1 MGTVHDLLAQS
12 GRQQTLLFDFER
24 RVVDVASAFMTDEE
38 GGTAFLFS
46 GWAQAALP
54 HNRLADDAPWQL
66 RTERVTLLVEPGRR
80 TTLSGPP
87 ISVGVPYGSR
97 ARLIMLYLQSE
108 ALKTNNRTV
117 ELGKSL
123 RDWLGKM
130 GIPPGGKSIQSIR
143 EQAERITRCRIS
155 FHLHSAG
162 KESLIQQHIVDTAMF
177 GETPMYQDEDSA
189 GEICGGSGF
198 LETVRLSETF
208 FEQLKRHPVPVDDA
222 AIRAINRYS
231 MTLDIY
237 CWLAYRLHV
246 LSADR
251 NVSWKALHAQFG
263 GGVTRLYHFST
274 VFIENL
280 NLALAVYP
288 DAKVEIG
295 GRSVRLQPSRPPISS
310 QIKTTAIPPVESPA
324 EACHWY
330 HRCLCVAEPKAVID
344 RDVQLLFSEACPGCK
359 PVICPA

>member
-1 MGTVHDLLAQS
+1 MGTVHDLLAQK
-12 GRQQTLLFDFER
+12 GRQQTLLFDFDR
-24 RVVDVASAFMTDEE
+24 RVVDAASSFMTDEE
-38 GGTAFLFS
+38 SGTAFLFS

-54 HNRLADDAPWQL
+54 HKRLADDAPWQV

-80 TTLSGPP
+80 TMPSGPP

-108 ALKTNNRTV
+108 ALKTNTRSV

-162 KESLIQQHIVDTAMF
+162 KQGLIQQHIVDTAMF
-177 GETPMYQDEDSA
+177 GETPVYQGEDSGGDHPEA
-189 GEICGGSGF
+189 SGGAARGGSGF

-222 AIRAINRYS
+222 AIRAINRHS
-231 MTLDIY
+231 MALDIY

-246 LSADR
+246 LSGDR
-251 NVSWKALHAQFG
+251 TVSWKALHAQFG
-263 GGVTRLYHFST
+263 GGVSRLDHFRT
-274 VFIENL
+274 VFTENL

-288 DAKVEIG
+288 DAKVEG
-295 GRSVRLQPSRPPISS
+295 QGLTLQPSRAPIASR
-310 QIKTTAIPPVESPA
+310 IKTAAIS
-324 EACHWY
+324 
-330 HRCLCVAEPKAVID
+330 R
-344 RDVQLLFSEACPGCK
+344 
-359 PVICPA
+359 

>member
-1 MGTVHDLLAQS
+1 LVLRDGKLESMGTVHDLLVQK
-12 GRQQTLLFDFER
+12 GRQQTLLFDLDR
-24 RVVDVASAFMTDEE
+24 RVIDVAANFLADEDN
-38 GGTAFLFS
+38 GTAFLFS

-54 HNRLADDAPWQL
+54 HKRLPDDVPWQL

-80 TTLSGPP
+80 TMPSGPP
-87 ISVGVPYGSR
+87 VSVGVPYGSR

-108 ALKTNNRTV
+108 ALKTNSRSV

-130 GIPPGGKSIQSIR
+130 GITPGGKSIHSIR

-162 KESLIQQHIVDTAMF
+162 KEGLIQQHIVDTAMF
-177 GETPMYQDEDSA
+177 GDTSTYLGEDSA
-189 GEICGGSGF
+189 GDESEGSGGATRNSSGF

-222 AIRAINRYS
+222 AIRSINRHS
-231 MTLDIY
+231 MALDIY

-246 LSADR
+246 LVGDR
-251 NVSWKALHAQFG
+251 EVTWKALHAQFG
-263 GGVTRLYHFST
+263 GGVTRLDHFRT
-274 VFIENL
+274 VFVENL

-288 DAKVEIG
+288 DAKVEIS
-295 GRSVRLQPSRPPISS
+295 GRGLTLQPSRPPIS
-310 QIKTTAIPPVESPA
+310 
-324 EACHWY
+324 
-330 HRCLCVAEPKAVID
+330 PKVKAAALS
-344 RDVQLLFSEACPGCK
+344 R
-359 PVICPA
+359 

>member
-1 MGTVHDLLAQS
+1 MGTVHDLLAQK
-12 GRQQTLLFDFER
+12 GRQQTLLFDFDR
-24 RVVDVASAFMTDEE
+24 RVVDVAATFMTEE
-38 GGTAFLFS
+38 ESGTAFLFS

-54 HNRLADDAPWQL
+54 HKRLADDAPWQL

-80 TTLSGPP
+80 TTASGPP

-108 ALKTNNRTV
+108 ALKTNNRSV

-162 KESLIQQHIVDTAMF
+162 KEGLIQQHIVDTAMF
-177 GETPMYQDEDSA
+177 GETPIDQGEDSGGSHPEA
-189 GEICGGSGF
+189 SGGSTRGGSGF

-222 AIRAINRYS
+222 AIRAINRHS
-231 MTLDIY
+231 MALDIY

-246 LSADR
+246 LSGDR
-251 NVSWKALHAQFG
+251 DVTWKALHAQFG
-263 GGVTRLYHFST
+263 GGVSRLDHFRT
-274 VFIENL
+274 IFIENL

-288 DAKVEIG
+288 DAKVEVESRG
-295 GRSVRLQPSRPPISS
+295 LTLQPSRPPVSS
-310 QIKTTAIPPVESPA
+310 RIKTAAIS
-324 EACHWY
+324 
-330 HRCLCVAEPKAVID
+330 R
-344 RDVQLLFSEACPGCK
+344 
-359 PVICPA
+359 

>member
-1 MGTVHDLLAQS
+1 MGTVHDLLAQK
-12 GRQQTLLFDFER
+12 GRQQTLLFDFDR
-24 RVVDVASAFMTDEE
+24 RVVDAASSFMTDEE
-38 GGTAFLFS
+38 SGTAFLFS

-54 HNRLADDAPWQL
+54 HKRLADDAPWQV

-80 TTLSGPP
+80 TMPSGPP

-108 ALKTNNRTV
+108 ALKTNTRSV

-162 KESLIQQHIVDTAMF
+162 KQGLIQQHIVDTAMF
-177 GETPMYQDEDSA
+177 GETPMYQGEDSGGGHPEA
-189 GEICGGSGF
+189 SGGAARGGSGF

-222 AIRAINRYS
+222 AIRAINRHS
-231 MTLDIY
+231 MALDIY

-246 LSADR
+246 LSGDR
-251 NVSWKALHAQFG
+251 TVSWKALHAQFG
-263 GGVTRLYHFST
+263 GGVSRLDHFRT
-274 VFIENL
+274 VFTENL

-288 DAKVEIG
+288 DAKVEVEG
-295 GRSVRLQPSRPPISS
+295 QGLTLQPSRAPIASR
-310 QIKTTAIPPVESPA
+310 IKTAAIS
-324 EACHWY
+324 
-330 HRCLCVAEPKAVID
+330 R
-344 RDVQLLFSEACPGCK
+344 
-359 PVICPA
+359 

>member
-1 MGTVHDLLAQS
+1 MGTVHDLLAEK
-12 GRQQTLLFDFER
+12 GRQQTLLFDIDR
-24 RVVDVASAFMTDEE
+24 RVVDVAANFMTDEE
-38 GGTAFLFS
+38 SGTAFLFS

-54 HNRLADDAPWQL
+54 HKRLPDDAPWQL

-108 ALKTNNRTV
+108 ALKTNNRSV
-117 ELGKSL
+117 ELGRSL

-130 GIPPGGKSIQSIR
+130 GIPPGGKSIHSIR

-155 FHLHSAG
+155 FHLHAAG
-162 KESLIQQHIVDTAMF
+162 KEGLIQQHIVDTAMF
-177 GETPMYQDEDSA
+177 GDTSGYEREDSAGPRDEDSA
-189 GEICGGSGF
+189 GVGRGGSGF

-222 AIRAINRYS
+222 AIRAINRHS
-231 MTLDIY
+231 MALDIY

-246 LSADR
+246 LSGERD
-251 NVSWKALHAQFG
+251 VSWKALHAQFG
-263 GGVTRLYHFST
+263 GGVSRLDHFRT
-274 VFIENL
+274 VFTENL

-288 DAKVEIG
+288 DAKVEVEARG
-295 GRSVRLQPSRPPISS
+295 LTLQPSRPPIAPRMRS
-310 QIKTTAIPPVESPA
+310 AALP
-324 EACHWY
+324 
-330 HRCLCVAEPKAVID
+330 R
-344 RDVQLLFSEACPGCK
+344 
-359 PVICPA
+359 

>member
-1 MGTVHDLLAQS
+1 MGTVHDLLAQR
-12 GRQQTLLFDFER
+12 GRQQTLLFDFDR
-24 RVVDVASAFMTDEE
+24 RVVDVASTFMTEE
-38 GGTAFLFS
+38 ESGTAFLFS

-54 HNRLADDAPWQL
+54 HKRLADDAPWQL

-80 TTLSGPP
+80 TTPSGPP

-108 ALKTNNRTV
+108 ALKTNSRSV

-162 KESLIQQHIVDTAMF
+162 KEGLIQQHIVDTAMF
-177 GETPMYQDEDSA
+177 GETPIYQGEDSGGSHPEA
-189 GEICGGSGF
+189 SGGNPRGGSGF

-222 AIRAINRYS
+222 AIRAINRHS
-231 MTLDIY
+231 MALDIY

-246 LSADR
+246 LSGNR
-251 NVSWKALHAQFG
+251 EITWKALHAQFG
-263 GGVTRLYHFST
+263 GGVSRLDHFRT
-274 VFIENL
+274 IFIENL

-288 DAKVEIG
+288 DAKVEVESRG
-295 GRSVRLQPSRPPISS
+295 LTLQPSRPPVSSRIKAAAIS
-310 QIKTTAIPPVESPA
+310 
-324 EACHWY
+324 
-330 HRCLCVAEPKAVID
+330 R
-344 RDVQLLFSEACPGCK
+344 
-359 PVICPA
+359 